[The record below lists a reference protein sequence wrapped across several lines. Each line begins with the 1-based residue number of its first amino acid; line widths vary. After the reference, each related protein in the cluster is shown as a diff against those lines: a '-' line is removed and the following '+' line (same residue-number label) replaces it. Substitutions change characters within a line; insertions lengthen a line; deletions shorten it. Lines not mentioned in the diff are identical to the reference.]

1 METGRNGQQRG
12 PVRIGQTVDIIKK
25 EDQRSGKKTRG
36 IVQEILTHSLF
47 HPHGI
52 KVRLKGGL
60 VGRVA
65 AVIDTGV
72 SEDNGNGQ

>member
-1 METGRNGQQRG
+1 MEPGRNGQQRG
-12 PVRIGQTVDIIKK
+12 SVWVGLTVDIIKK
-25 EDQRSGKKTRG
+25 EDQRSGKRTRG
-36 IVQEILTHSLF
+36 IVQDILTHSLF

-65 AVIDTGV
+65 AVVTDP
-72 SEDNGNGQ
+72 EEPGNR